1 MYVMKTV
8 KPNELST
15 DTIKVAITDDH
26 VLYRAGVKTALGMK
40 KDIQVIFEADNGMH
54 LLNMLKSIQPDVIL
68 LDVQMPIMDGIET
81 NKHLLKAHPDAKILV
96 LSAFQDDDSVKAM
109 LQSGAV
115 GYVLKES
122 LVQDLMTGIQ
132 AAVRGA
138 TMLSSP
144 IAQVMFHSQMQRP
157 DNSFELTVRELSVLR
172 LVADGLSNKE
182 IAAQLVISVSTVK
195 FHLNNILEKMNV
207 NTRSEAIVLAARHRL
222 L

>member
-1 MYVMKTV
+1 MM
-8 KPNELST
+8 
-15 DTIKVAITDDH
+15 
-26 VLYRAGVKTALGMK
+26 
-40 KDIQVIFEADNGMH
+40 
-54 LLNMLKSIQPDVIL
+54 PDVIRAL
-68 LDVQMPIMDGIET
+68 LVDDHTYIHQLVTALFESISGCTLVAQASNGQDALILYEQFLPDVVLMDVLMPIMDGIET

-96 LSAFQDDDSVKAM
+96 LSAFQDDDSVKAI